1 MWGAGERR
9 GPPTGRP
16 LTGEEVKLTFLQ
28 VLRDCQRLGERL
40 ARDVF
45 LLVLQWVW
53 IIQWWCWGMACM
65 AIYIR
70 KARRVVF
77 KSQFQALCKCICW
90 FTSNSNRSN
99 LQVNCDSDSW
109 HWTASE
115 TSRATQSINQQT
127 NRASDPHLTI
137 TKHQSRNQRLMRAF
151 QLTNT
156 TLTHNVHCNSHYME
170 RQCQKIHR
178 YLLKS
183 NKATDA
189 RL

>member
-1 MWGAGERR
+1 MGQTMWRLRRERGEERR
-9 GPPTGRP
+9 GSTREAPTVSPEMFSCWRY
-16 LTGEEVKLTFLQ
+16 K
-28 VLRDCQRLGERL
+28 
-40 ARDVF
+40 
-45 LLVLQWVW
+45 WVW
-53 IIQWWCWGMACM
+53 IIQWWCWGMYCM
-65 AIYIR
+65 VIYIR

-156 TLTHNVHCNSHYME
+156 TLTHNVHCNSHFME